1 MAGLVELCRGAFE
14 RYFGSVA
21 EKTYHHVMD
30 ATSISQQ
37 NWCHE
42 DFPFD
47 KFFSD
52 ETDDSVL
59 AWQPKRATPSP
70 LSPEIQTKT
79 GATLG
84 KNAIVVPPALD
95 EKMKDDPALRE
106 KVAANIAQVY
116 AFHVGSGPRPVL
128 PGTKFYGTRLY
139 SAIVVLNENGEV
151 KHCRVSGG
159 GGWIGPDEK
168 TLRQIEQEQ
177 KRKAKRKAE
186 NHLLNEKAS
195 MRYFETCRVLF
206 QNDAVEDGFVRPQDS
221 VRESAGN
228 PDSLRTIP

>member
-1 MAGLVELCRGAFE
+1 MDIFTPVEYRNCFAENALNSSPRKEEQKSGSAVSYDAVFQSVQAGMRAATTNDESVQVAGLVELCRVSFE

-21 EKTYHHVMD
+21 EKTYYHVMD

-59 AWQPKRATPSP
+59 AWQPKRANPSQ
-70 LSPEIQTKT
+70 LSPEIQMKT

-106 KVAANIAQVY
+106 KVAANIAQ
-116 AFHVGSGPRPVL
+116 A
-128 PGTKFYGTRLY
+128 
-139 SAIVVLNENGEV
+139 
-151 KHCRVSGG
+151 
-159 GGWIGPDEK
+159 
-168 TLRQIEQEQ
+168 
-177 KRKAKRKAE
+177 
-186 NHLLNEKAS
+186 
-195 MRYFETCRVLF
+195 
-206 QNDAVEDGFVRPQDS
+206 
-221 VRESAGN
+221 
-228 PDSLRTIP
+228 